1 MEEVTNMQSET
12 NQNTFKQYLQD
23 QGYSPAD
30 IELILS
36 RVADYDRRVLTDC
49 IFDSIE
55 DGTLNLDELLENRPE
70 PES

>member
-1 MEEVTNMQSET
+1 MQSET